1 MSQQDDSENGFE
13 LVDRPKESNMT
24 DGPTP
29 LPAWI
34 NPNPPVNLP
43 LNLVAAP
50 ATLSLPVGQL
60 FPVTSTPTV
69 GNPHFFPGPTGLP
82 SKAQQVS
89 SGMTI

>member
-13 LVDRPKESNMT
+13 LVDRPKEGNMT

-43 LNLVAAP
+43 LNLVTAP
-50 ATLSLPVGQL
+50 ATLNLPGQL
-60 FPVTSTPTV
+60 YPATSTPTV
-69 GNPHFFPGPTGLP
+69 GNSQFFPGPSGL
-82 SKAQQVS
+82 VS
-89 SGMTI
+89 QPQKVDT